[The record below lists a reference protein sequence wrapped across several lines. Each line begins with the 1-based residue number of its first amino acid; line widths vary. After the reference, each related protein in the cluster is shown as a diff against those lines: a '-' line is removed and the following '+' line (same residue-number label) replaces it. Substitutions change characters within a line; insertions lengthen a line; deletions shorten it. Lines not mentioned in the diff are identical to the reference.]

1 MNLQLALSPQ
11 SLCGFLRS
19 LSYFYLNMQLSFTLE
34 VMLDW
39 MPGLLRMLGM
49 RHQENL
55 ARREGS
61 LWLQFCFKHDHES
74 QSWAMMQIPGFVYW
88 LM

>member
-1 MNLQLALSPQ
+1 MNLQLAFSPQ

-49 RHQENL
+49 RHQEDL